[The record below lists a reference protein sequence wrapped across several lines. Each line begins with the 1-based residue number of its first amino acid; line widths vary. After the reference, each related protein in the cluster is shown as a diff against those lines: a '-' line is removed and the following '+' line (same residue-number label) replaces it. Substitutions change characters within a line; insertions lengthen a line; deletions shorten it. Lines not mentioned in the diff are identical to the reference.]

1 MPATFAIGGAWIAA
15 SVAAIVF
22 EIALPVVLAVVA
34 HKRLQ
39 VSWRYFGFGALIFFL
54 FQLISRV
61 PLVEVG
67 GVVLHKQLL
76 ASRTL
81 LIIWSLLL
89 VLTAGIFE
97 EVGRY
102 LGYRWFLR
110 REEKTWSKAVMY
122 GLGHGG
128 LESMVLVAGLSAITL
143 LNVLVLSSLGL
154 GMLPA
159 AQRATAAKQLAAI
172 AAQPGWTPLIGGYE
186 RIWALAIQVA
196 LSVIVLQV
204 FRRGSLRWFW
214 LAMAAHW
221 LVDGVSVFVP
231 MALGNERHGVILT
244 EGILTVFGLAAIWVI
259 WRLREGPVAEA
270 ISSERQPA
278 AQGMIV

>member
-1 MPATFAIGGAWIAA
+1 MPTSTPISGGWIAA

-22 EIALPVVLAVVA
+22 EIALPVALAVVA
-34 HKRLQ
+34 HFRLR
-39 VSWRYFGFGALIFFL
+39 VRWRYFGFGALIFFL

-67 GVVLHKQLL
+67 GVLLRNQLA
-76 ASRTL
+76 ASHAL
-81 LIIWSLLL
+81 LIIWSLGL

-102 LGYRWFLR
+102 LGYRWFLGH
-110 REEKTWSKAVMY
+110 EEKTWPKAVMY

-128 LESMVLVAGLSAITL
+128 LESMVLVAGLSLITL
-143 LNVLVLSSLGL
+143 LNVLVLSSMGV
-154 GMLPA
+154 GILPA
-159 AQRATAAKQLAAI
+159 ATRATAAKQLATL
-172 AAQPGWTPLIGGYE
+172 AAQPAWTPLLGGYE

-204 FRRGSLRWFW
+204 FTRRSLRWLW

-231 MALGNERHGVILT
+231 LALGGGRGAVLTT
-244 EGILTVFGLAAIWVI
+244 EGLLTLLGLAAVWVI
-259 WRLREGPVAEA
+259 WRLRTGPADGTAPGNRVALGQRMA
-270 ISSERQPA
+270 
-278 AQGMIV
+278 G